1 MPAETK
7 QTDATIRE
15 APRAPLQVLA
25 DILGRL
31 AAAPAFGEELPAIL
45 ETLRVAVGASECG
58 LWMNGPHGLV
68 RGGVARA
75 TGSVVGSTTRSV
87 TPRARLATTEIAAVV
102 AGGGP
107 PQRLAVRMLCGD
119 RDVGVLAILPERE
132 LTPDEHTLVGGVA
145 NLLGPALVQAEY
157 SHRLEVEV
165 ALRTRQMEE
174 QHRFIEKIVDSLPVG
189 LYVIDREYRIRAWNR
204 KRETGMQGVSRE
216 EALGRTIFEILH
228 RQPAA
233 VLRQEFEEVFATGRM
248 QQFQMESRASGE
260 QRIYRISKIPMRL
273 DDGQVTHIITI
284 GEDMTEWREAMDR
297 IAQAEKL
304 AAIGTL
310 AAGVMHEINNP
321 LATIAACAESL
332 QLRVEDAIAAG
343 ETAPFDA
350 GDYLRLIDNEVHR
363 CKRIIDGL
371 LDFSRPKGAARELVD
386 VNDVIDRTLFLL
398 KHHARFKKLRVDM
411 ALDRTIAAR
420 AHANPEQ
427 LIQVFM
433 ALLIN
438 AMDAMGDVGTITIRT
453 RPGQDAQGA
462 MVAEVV
468 DSGHGIPR
476 GEVPKIF
483 EPFYTTK
490 PPGRGTG
497 LGLSIC
503 YGIIADHGGR
513 IEVDSAPGQGS
524 TFRVILPD
532 AAA

>member
-1 MPAETK
+1 MTRTASPAP
-7 QTDATIRE
+7 DLGLLPGSPA
-15 APRAPLQVLA
+15 LA
-25 DILGRL
+25 SLGDIAARL
-31 AAAPAFGEELPAIL
+31 AAAETVSETLPGIL
-45 ETLRVAVGASECG
+45 EA
-58 LWMNGPHGLV
+58 
-68 RGGVARA
+68 
-75 TGSVVGSTTRSV
+75 
-87 TPRARLATTEIAAVV
+87 ARLALHARECALWLRERGVLVRSYGVGDLETPGDVV
-102 AGGGP
+102 SRMLDGGVIDADGLSLAHLSSGAR
-107 PQRLAVRMLCGD
+107 RLGCIAVRAGRALSGEE
-119 RDVGVLAILPERE
+119 RVLLTALGNILAPP
-132 LTPDEHTLVGGVA
+132 LAYAEHSR
-145 NLLGPALVQAEY
+145 LLET
-157 SHRLEVEV
+157 EVE
-165 ALRTRQMEE
+165 LRTRQIDE
-174 QHRFIEKIVDSLPVG
+174 QRRFIGKIVDSLPHG
-189 LYVIDREYRIRAWNR
+189 LYVIDREYRIQAWNR
-204 KRETGMQGVSRE
+204 KRETGTQGVSRE
-216 EALGRTIFEILH
+216 EAVGRTIFEILH

-273 DDGQVTHIITI
+273 DDGPVTHIITI

-332 QLRVEDAIAAG
+332 QLRVEDAVAAG
-343 ETAPFDA
+343 ETPSFDA

-438 AMDAMGDVGTITIRT
+438 AMDAMGDMGTITIRT
-453 RPGQDAQGA
+453 RTGHDAQTA
-462 MVAEVV
+462 MVAEVI

-524 TFRVILPD
+524 TFREILPD